1 MFSFANDY
9 SNSSRDVN
17 FNKNKF
23 PHEISEKKGR
33 NSPKSKADSS
43 KK

>member
-9 SNSSRDVN
+9 SNSSREV
-17 FNKNKF
+17 FFTKKKF
-23 PHEISEKKGR
+23 PYELSDKRRR
-33 NSPKSKADSS
+33 NSLKSKADSS